1 MHKKKNNSI
10 FSSHLF
16 FHKVLNQAGPAAN
29 ASYSLIASIFLFIIG
44 GLYVDNYL
52 DISPAGAIIG
62 MFWGSLLVFIR
73 WSNFQIIKKIALQN
87 NFFVKCF
94 LNLIFLNGLTRFYHF
109 KMVLF

>member
-1 MHKKKNNSI
+1 LSVHKKKNNSI

-29 ASYSLIASIFLFIIG
+29 ASYSLIASIFLFTIG

-62 MFWGSLLVFIR
+62 MVLGLVVGFYQMVKF
-73 WSNFQIIKKIALQN
+73 SKYKKNSAP
-87 NFFVKCF
+87 K
-94 LNLIFLNGLTRFYHF
+94 
-109 KMVLF
+109 